1 MKKYNVENYVRFKN
15 DLDEVKRID
24 KYKSDRDKLI
34 IDNMYLV
41 ENVTKRFTTDAKF
54 IGVLNLQDLIQE
66 GTIGLI
72 QAIDRIDWEIIAD
85 SVDPVKTLESFLSK
99 RIKGTIRRAINN
111 YRTNMRVPESEM
123 NRLKKKYRE
132 TNDDEEII
140 NQFLQ
145 AIFLQLDNDN
155 EYGESYVNNIIDP
168 DSMTEPVNND
178 ELNTMINKHLSE
190 KEETVIRR
198 SYGIGTDKIKAKEIA
213 QLIGL
218 KGENSQVRVSEI
230 KKESIKK
237 LYNNLDKNN
246 FIKFL

>member
-1 MKKYNVENYVRFKN
+1 
-15 DLDEVKRID
+15 
-24 KYKSDRDKLI
+24 
-34 IDNMYLV
+34 
-41 ENVTKRFTTDAKF
+41 
-54 IGVLNLQDLIQE
+54 
-66 GTIGLI
+66 
-72 QAIDRIDWEIIAD
+72 
-85 SVDPVKTLESFLSK
+85 
-99 RIKGTIRRAINN
+99 
-111 YRTNMRVPESEM
+111 
-123 NRLKKKYRE
+123 
-132 TNDDEEII
+132 
-140 NQFLQ
+140 
-145 AIFLQLDNDN
+145 
-155 EYGESYVNNIIDP
+155 
-168 DSMTEPVNND
+168 MTEPVNND